1 MKQQFSIEGM
11 SCNHCAAR
19 VEETVSALDGVQKVK
34 VNLKKANGTVK
45 FDETKVQSEKIC
57 QAINGNSR
65 NQNGYVRHY
74 RYDLCKLFC

>member
-11 SCNHCAAR
+11 SCNHCVAR

-45 FDETKVQSEKIC
+45 FDETKVKSEKIC
-57 QAINGNSR
+57 QAINGL
-65 NQNGYVRHY
+65 GYKAEVI
-74 RYDLCKLFC
+74 

>member
-19 VEETVSALDGVQKVK
+19 VEEKVK

-57 QAINGNSR
+57 QAINGL
-65 NQNGYVRHY
+65 GYKAEVI
-74 RYDLCKLFC
+74 

>member
-45 FDETKVQSEKIC
+45 FDETKVQSKKIC
-57 QAINGNSR
+57 QAINGS
-65 NQNGYVRHY
+65 GYKAEVI
-74 RYDLCKLFC
+74 

>member
-19 VEETVSALDGVQKVK
+19 VEEAVSALDGVQKVK

-45 FDETKVQSEKIC
+45 FDETKSPIRKDL
-57 QAINGNSR
+57 SS
-65 NQNGYVRHY
+65 NQWIGI
-74 RYDLCKLFC
+74 

>member
-19 VEETVSALDGVQKVK
+19 VEEAVSALDGVQKVK

-57 QAINGNSR
+57 QAINEL
-65 NQNGYVRHY
+65 GYKAEVI
-74 RYDLCKLFC
+74 

>member
-11 SCNHCAAR
+11 SCNHCVAR

-57 QAINGNSR
+57 
-65 NQNGYVRHY
+65 
-74 RYDLCKLFC
+74 